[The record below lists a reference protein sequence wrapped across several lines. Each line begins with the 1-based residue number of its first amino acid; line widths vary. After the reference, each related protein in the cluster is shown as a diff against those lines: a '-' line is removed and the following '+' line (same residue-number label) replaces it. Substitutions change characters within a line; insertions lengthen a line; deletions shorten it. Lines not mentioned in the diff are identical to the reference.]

1 MRKATRWVLV
11 TGTDTG
17 VGKTVFTAAFL
28 AWLRERGVASI
39 GFKPLASGGR
49 EDAEAL
55 WRAQGGDVPIDV
67 VNPWHFPE
75 PLSPLLAG
83 RRAGCRVTL
92 DALTEHLRAASRG
105 MEVAV
110 VEAAGGWLSP
120 LMEGADA
127 PEWCRELGARVV
139 VVAPDRL
146 GVVGQVRLVWAALS
160 MEVRRQA
167 QVVLMA
173 PEQPDQATR
182 LNRELLG
189 EYVGAGR
196 IHGFPRLNLVRMGAR
211 RRGEVGGICEA
222 VADGLGLGMGDGR
235 K

>member
-55 WRAQGGDVPIDV
+55 WRAQQGDVPLDV

-75 PLSPLLAG
+75 PLSPLLAA

-92 DALTEHLRAASRG
+92 DALTGHLRAASRG

-127 PEWCRELGARVV
+127 PEWCEELGARVV
-139 VVAPDRL
+139 LVAPDRL
-146 GVVGQVRLVWAALS
+146 GVVGQVRLVWSALPAR
-160 MEVRRQA
+160 VRRQA

-173 PEQPDQATR
+173 PERPDEATL

-196 IHGFPRLNLVRMGAR
+196 VHGFPRLRSGREGHRQRDEVR
-211 RRGEVGGICEA
+211 GICEA
-222 VADGLGLGMGDGR
+222 VAEGLGLGLG
-235 K
+235 